1 MTTTPDRDGSAP
13 SDAPA
18 ASVGTESMIAE
29 PSAQTGTLT
38 MAQTLSPVRRRT
50 LMGSL
55 LVGNLMLFATYAGVI
70 AILLPQQVADLTPA
84 NKIGNFA
91 IVTAISSI
99 VTIFVQP
106 IVGALSDRTRS
117 RLGRRSPWI
126 VFGGIGGGLCV
137 IALQFSPGI
146 FVLTVIWVL
155 AQVLLNAWQGPMSS
169 IIADRIAPSGRATSS
184 AFAGVGTSIGAAVGV
199 ILAGQLLVHLGLA
212 YLIFGIGV
220 IVVSVLF
227 VVINPDQSSK
237 EMERARFSW
246 LAFAKSFWVSP
257 RKHPDY
263 AWAFGGRFFMVL
275 GYQAIAA
282 YQLYILE
289 DYIHLTPL
297 QAGSTAGL
305 LSVVSMICMIVSTL
319 VFGRISDKTGRRKMF
334 VFVATIVIAVGV
346 LAPVFSPT
354 VGAMFVYTAI
364 VGIGYGAYMAVDL
377 ALMIDV
383 LPSQG
388 DVGKDLGVL
397 NIAANVPQAL
407 TPVIAALLLGLFAG
421 NYVSIFIY
429 AIVAIVLSS
438 VLVFPIKSVR

>member
-1 MTTTPDRDGSAP
+1 MTTTPESDGLGAP
-13 SDAPA
+13 ESV
-18 ASVGTESMIAE
+18 ASVPAPPVLVGAPTPAT
-29 PSAQTGTLT
+29 PPT
-38 MAQTLSPVRRRT
+38 MAQTLSPTRRRT

-70 AILLPQQVADLTPA
+70 AILLPQQVADLTPG

-146 FVLTVIWVL
+146 FALTVIWVL

-169 IIADRIAPSGRATSS
+169 IIADRIEVSGRATTS
-184 AFAGVGTSIGAAVGV
+184 AFAGVGTSVGAAAGV
-199 ILAGQLLVHLGLA
+199 ILAGQLLIHLGLA
-212 YLIFGIGV
+212 YLIFGLGV

-227 VVINPDQSSK
+227 VVINPDRSSK
-237 EMERARFSW
+237 GLERTPFNW
-246 LAFAKSFWVSP
+246 VAFAKSFWVSP

-263 AWAFGGRFFMVL
+263 AWAFGGRFFMIL

-289 DYIHLTPL
+289 DYIHLTPV
-297 QAGSTAGL
+297 QAGSTAGM
-305 LSVVSMICMIVSTL
+305 LSVVSMLCMIVSTL

-334 VFVATIVIAVGV
+334 VFVATIVIAAGV
-346 LAPVFSPT
+346 LAPVLSPT

-364 VGIGYGAYMAVDL
+364 VGVGYGAYMAVDL

-407 TPVIAALLLGLFAG
+407 TPPIAALLLGLFAG
-421 NYVSIFIY
+421 NYVAIFVY

-438 VLVFPIKSVR
+438 LLVFPIKSVR